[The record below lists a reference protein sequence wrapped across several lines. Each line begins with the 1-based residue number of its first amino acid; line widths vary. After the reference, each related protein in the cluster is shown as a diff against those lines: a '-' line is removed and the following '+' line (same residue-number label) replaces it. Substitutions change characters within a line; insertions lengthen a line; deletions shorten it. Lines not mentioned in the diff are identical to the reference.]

1 MKDILN
7 KEQKEAVEHGEGPLL
22 IIAGAGTG
30 KTTVVTS
37 RIKYLIL
44 KKKVLPPEILALT
57 FTDKAAREM
66 EERVDK
72 AMPYGYTQMWIST
85 FHAFCDRVLRNEA
98 IHIGLNPSYKLV
110 TEAEAI
116 LFLRQNIFKLG
127 LTYFLPLG
135 NPNKFL
141 NGLLQHFSRLKD
153 EDVSPEEY
161 LRFAQIQSKKL
172 NAKRY
177 TLDADPEEIRKTL
190 ELANAFNIY
199 EDLKVKEGMMDFSD
213 LISNTLKLFRTRKNV
228 LTSYQNQFKY
238 ILVDEF
244 QDTNFAQ
251 NTLAILL
258 AGSKKNIT
266 VVGDDDQ
273 AIYRWR
279 GAAISNIIQF
289 RKQYPKTKIITLTKN
304 YRSTEEILNKS
315 YTLIQNNN
323 PDRLEV
329 KERIDKK
336 LRSMREK
343 KGDHV
348 EFLFADRVENEAEQV
363 VEKIKKLIQSDKRS
377 YKDFAI
383 LVRAN
388 DHSQPFQRALLRHN
402 IPYQFL
408 GPGRLFHQEEIKD
421 LISYLKVLYNFEDST
436 SFYRVITM
444 PIFELNA
451 RDIAAILNFARRK
464 NLNLFTAIE
473 TITNKNEQIFLKQE
487 TKEKLKTIYEMMIR
501 HLKKVPKDTAG
512 QILYYFLQDS
522 GMLKSI
528 LAKKTD
534 IDEKKSQNIARFFD
548 KLKTYESQH
557 DDASVFAIVDWI
569 ELSMQLGESPLA
581 QDTDWTQNDAVNVL
595 TIHSSKGLEFPVVFL
610 VNLVSQRFPTRERS
624 EQIPIPQELIK
635 EILPE
640 GDYHL
645 QEERRLF
652 YVGMTRARDN
662 LFLTAANFYGEGK
675 RERKISPF
683 VYETLGKDAVE
694 NLILRQVQDQQS
706 NNETMKQLS
715 LIEWKTPSST
725 VPASPAGRYLL
736 SSVPITYLSYSQIQT
751 FNICPL
757 HYKLKYILKIP
768 TPPSSSQSFGTSV
781 HSTLRNLYQNE
792 KAGKKMGTTDIEAI
806 LKNSWIG
813 EGYDNKIHEE
823 EAFKKTKTIIANYL
837 EENFNP
843 KIAIGLELSFK
854 FNLKGIRLAGRID
867 RVDKLGDEKIEIVDY
882 KTGDNVPDEK
892 KLANDLQLTFY
903 ALAAME
909 VKDNIFNKDPKDVLL
924 SLYFLEKGQ
933 KFTTARTK
941 EQLEDAKEEI
951 LKKAEEIS
959 KSDFSCSGSSI
970 CAKCE
975 YRILCSGS

>member
-1 MKDILN
+1 MEYILN
-7 KEQKEAVEHGEGPLL
+7 KEQKEAVEHGDGPLL

-37 RIKYLIL
+37 RIQNLIL
-44 KKKVLPPEILALT
+44 KKKVLPSEILALT

-72 AMPYGYTQMWIST
+72 AMPYGYTQMWILT
-85 FHAFCDRVLRNEA
+85 FHAFCDRILRNEA

-116 LFLRQNIFKLG
+116 LFLRQNIFKFG
-127 LTYFLPLG
+127 LRYFLPLG

-141 NGLLQHFSRLKD
+141 SGLLQHFSRLKD
-153 EDVSPEEY
+153 EDVSPNEY
-161 LRFAQIQSKKL
+161 LRFAQTQSKKL

-177 TLDADPEEIRKTL
+177 TLDADLDEIKKTL
-190 ELANAFNIY
+190 ELANAFKTY
-199 EDLKVKEGMMDFSD
+199 EELKIKEGMMDFSD

-228 LTSYQNQFKY
+228 LTNYQNQFKY

-289 RKQYPKTKIITLTKN
+289 RKTYPKTKIITLIKN

-315 YTLIQNNN
+315 YALIQNNN

-329 KERIDKK
+329 KENIDKK
-336 LRSMREK
+336 LRSMRDK
-343 KGDHV
+343 KGNHV
-348 EFLFADRVENEAEQV
+348 ELLFADRVENEAEQV
-363 VEKIKKLIQSDKRS
+363 VEKIKELIRSDKRS

-388 DHSQPFQRALLRHN
+388 DHSQPFQRAFLRHN

-436 SFYRVITM
+436 SFYRVLTM
-444 PIFELNA
+444 PIFELDA
-451 RDIAAILNFARRK
+451 RDIAALLNFGRRK
-464 NLNLFTAIE
+464 NLSLFIAIE
-473 TITNKNEQIFLKQE
+473 TIVNKNEEIFLKQE
-487 TKEKLKTIYEMMIR
+487 MQEKLKTIYEMIVG

-528 LAKKTD
+528 LSKKTD

-557 DDASVFAIVDWI
+557 DDASVFAVVDWI

-581 QDTDWTQNDAVNVL
+581 QDTDWTQNDAVNIL

-694 NLILRQVQDQQS
+694 KFTLEQS
-706 NNETMKQLS
+706 NNRAIQQLN
-715 LIEWKTPSST
+715 LIEWSEVKPSSQL
-725 VPASPAGRYLL
+725 PASPQGGSTLN
-736 SSVPITYLSYSQIQT
+736 SQFSIPITYLSYSQIQT

-757 HYKLKYILKIP
+757 HYKLKYILRVP
-768 TPPSSSQSFGTSV
+768 TPPSSAQSFGTSV
-781 HSTLRNLYQNE
+781 HSTLRNLYQ
-792 KAGKKMGTTDIEAI
+792 MGASDVETI
-806 LKNSWIG
+806 LKNFWIS
-813 EGYDNKIHEE
+813 EGYDSKIHEE
-823 EAFKKTKTIIANYL
+823 EAFKKAKRIIANYL
-837 EENFNP
+837 KENFNP
-843 KIAIGLELSFK
+843 KITIGLELSFK
-854 FNLKGIRLAGRID
+854 FSLKGIKVAGRID
-867 RVDKLGDEKIEIVDY
+867 RVDKLDEKKIEIVDY

-933 KFTTARTK
+933 KFTTTRTR
-941 EQLEDAKEEI
+941 EQLEEAKEEI
-951 LKKAEEIS
+951 LKKAEEIE
-959 KSDFSCSGSSI
+959 KSDFSCSGISL

-975 YRILCSGS
+975 YKILCSAN